1 MGSYTTGVLGTAEYM
16 APEQANA
23 GEVDHRADV
32 YGLGC
37 VVFHALTGQPPYP
50 GDDLITTLMSH
61 VSDPLPLTGNPGWD
75 GFFATVLAKDP
86 ADRFD
91 SGAAVIEGLA
101 TLQSAAAG
109 DLADRVSAVA
119 PTRSQ
124 PQRPSKR
131 SLVASATL
139 AAVVAIVVA
148 GVLVNRGGGPE
159 ENPGDDITQ
168 DATTASSA
176 PKNPEDSGGAVLLS
190 PTSGGPLK
198 LTRRGR

>member
-1 MGSYTTGVLGTAEYM
+1 MGSYTTGV
-16 APEQANA
+16 
-23 GEVDHRADV
+23 
-32 YGLGC
+32 LGC

-109 DLADRVSAVA
+109 DLTDRVSAVA
-119 PTRSQ
+119 P
-124 PQRPSKR
+124 PVV
-131 SLVASATL
+131 SLNDPRNAYESPL
-139 AAVVAIVVA
+139 RR
-148 GVLVNRGGGPE
+148 LLPWLR
-159 ENPGDDITQ
+159 
-168 DATTASSA
+168 
-176 PKNPEDSGGAVLLS
+176 LLS
-190 PTSGGPLK
+190 PACLSTEAAAPSCYRPHPGD
-198 LTRRGR
+198 R